1 MEVTELK
8 IMIDTG
14 NDQNGQDEYHEEMS
28 TSDRQRELSALET
41 KFEKKGCNSLD
52 MFGQA

>member
-1 MEVTELK
+1 MTELK

-14 NDQNGQDEYHEEMS
+14 NDQNGQDQFHEEMS
-28 TSDRQRELSALET
+28 TSDRQLKLSVLET
-41 KFEKKGCNSLD
+41 KLERKGCNSLD